1 MSQNGP
7 SDVPPS
13 SSSSELPRLTNG
25 RTKSQASTASS
36 TRDSGISLSDHNRDE
51 ESLDAV
57 FIHVTIGFHIF
68 KNLEFILYDL

>member
-1 MSQNGP
+1 MIFTQIATDIRRMSQNGP

-51 ESLDAV
+51 EMLDAV
-57 FIHVTIGFHIF
+57 E
-68 KNLEFILYDL
+68 NS

>member
-7 SDVPPS
+7 SEAPPS

-51 ESLDAV
+51 TLDAV
-57 FIHVTIGFHIF
+57 VNFFKTLIG
-68 KNLEFILYDL
+68 D

>member
-1 MSQNGP
+1 MSQNGH
-7 SDVPPS
+7 SEVPPS

-51 ESLDAV
+51 MPDAV
-57 FIHVTIGFHIF
+57 VNFLMSMMG
-68 KNLEFILYDL
+68 N

>member
-7 SDVPPS
+7 SEA
-13 SSSSELPRLTNG
+13 SSELPRLTNG

-51 ESLDAV
+51 EMCNSML
-57 FIHVTIGFHIF
+57 
-68 KNLEFILYDL
+68 L